1 MKKLF
6 LSIVLG
12 IMLFNSGCKRED
24 NSTPI
29 SSTNQKREQELL
41 KILTEAKSA
50 SLAPAIMLSVARPSK
65 NWKWSGALGKANI
78 GSNEIASTA
87 HRWRVAS
94 VTKMFTAASIML
106 LVEENKISLDDNI
119 GKHLDTSMMAKISSR
134 ISNANSIKV
143 RNLLNHTSSLGEYT
157 GTTEFLSLFPN
168 TSAAPTREQVI
179 DIGLQNSPAGDMGT
193 WKYSNTGYSL
203 LSLII
208 EKVSGKPYR
217 TFVKERILDPLKMNN
232 SYFSNDEFMIKPF
245 LTPYFTTTPPATEQ
259 NNFAL
264 FNCNWA
270 IGTGD
275 LISSQE
281 DLQTFLQALMQGKIV
296 SNQSLQLMKNNGV
309 PSAYTGL
316 PSETYGLGLIMAENP
331 DFIGHAGDLFGI
343 HTKAFY
349 LKSIDTYII
358 TAVNQNDQDDQ
369 VFEMMGKV
377 KDWIEKNDK

>member
-6 LSIVLG
+6 LFTVLG
-12 IMLFNSGCKRED
+12 MMLLNSSCKRD
-24 NSTPI
+24 D
-29 SSTNQKREQELL
+29 SSDELVSNQKRVQALQ
-41 KILTEAKSA
+41 KILADTKSA
-50 SLAPAIMLSVARPSK
+50 SPAPAIMLSVARPSK
-65 NWKWSGALGKANI
+65 NWKWSNALGKANI
-78 GSNEIASTA
+78 GSNESATTS

-94 VTKMFTAASIML
+94 VTKMFTAVSIML

-119 GKHLDTSMMAKISSR
+119 SKHLSSGMMTKISSR
-134 ISNANSIKV
+134 IANVNNIKV

-157 GTTEFLSLFPN
+157 GTAEFGSLFPN
-168 TSAAPTREQVI
+168 PNSAPTREQVI
-179 DIGLQNSPAGDMGT
+179 DIGLQKSPAGDMGT

-245 LTPYFTTTPPATEQ
+245 LTPYLTFTPPATEKD
-259 NNFAL
+259 NYAT
-264 FNCNWA
+264 FNCNWG

-275 LISSQE
+275 LISSLD

-296 SNQSLQLMKNNGV
+296 SNQSLQIMKSNGV
-309 PSAYTGL
+309 SSAYTGL
-316 PSETYGLGLIMAENP
+316 PSETYGLGFIMAENP
-331 DFIGHAGDLFGI
+331 DFIGHAGDLYGI

-349 LKSIDTYII
+349 LKSIDTYIV
-358 TAVNQNDQDDQ
+358 TAINLNNQDDQ
-369 VFEMMGKV
+369 VFEMMANV

>member
-6 LSIVLG
+6 LFAVLG
-12 IMLFNSGCKRED
+12 IMLLNSSCRRD
-24 NSTPI
+24 D
-29 SSTNQKREQELL
+29 SSDELGSNQKRAQALQ
-41 KILTEAKSA
+41 KILAETKSA
-50 SLAPAIMLSVARPSK
+50 SPAPAIMLSVARPSK

-78 GSNEIASTA
+78 GSNEIATTG

-94 VTKMFTAASIML
+94 VTKMFTAAAIML
-106 LVEENKISLDDNI
+106 LVEENQISLDDNI
-119 GKHLDTSMMAKISSR
+119 GKHLDPSMMANISSR
-134 ISNANSIKV
+134 ISNVNSIKV

-157 GTTEFLSLFPN
+157 GTAEFGSLFPN
-168 TSAAPTREQVI
+168 PNSAPTREQVI
-179 DIGLQNSPAGDMGT
+179 DIGLQNSPVGDIGS
-193 WKYSNTGYSL
+193 WNYSNTGYGL

-232 SYFSNDEFMIKPF
+232 SYFPNDEFMIKPF
-245 LTPYFTTTPPATEQ
+245 LTPYFTTTPPVTEQ

-358 TAVNQNDQDDQ
+358 TTVNQNDQDQQ

>member
-6 LSIVLG
+6 LLPVLG
-12 IMLFNSGCKRED
+12 IMLLNSSCRRD
-24 NSTPI
+24 D
-29 SSTNQKREQELL
+29 SSDELGSNQKRTQALQE
-41 KILTEAKSA
+41 ILAETKSA
-50 SLAPAIMLSVARPSK
+50 SQAPAIMLSVARPSK
-65 NWKWSGALGKANI
+65 NWKWLGALGKANI
-78 GSNEIASTA
+78 GSNEIATTA

-94 VTKMFTAASIML
+94 VTKMFTAAAVML

-119 GKHLDTSMMAKISSR
+119 GKHLYPSMMAKISSR
-134 ISNANSIKV
+134 ISTVNSIKV

-168 TSAAPTREQVI
+168 PNSAPTREQVI
-179 DIGLQNSPAGDMGT
+179 DLGLQNSPVGDIGS
-193 WKYSNTGYSL
+193 WNYSNTGYGL

-232 SYFSNDEFMIKPF
+232 SYFPNDEFMIKPF

-259 NNFAL
+259 NNVAL
-264 FNCNWA
+264 FNCNWG

-296 SNQSLQLMKNNGV
+296 SNQSLQLMKSNGV

-316 PSETYGLGLIMAENP
+316 PSETYGLGLMMAENP
-331 DFIGHAGDLFGI
+331 DFIGHAGDLYGI

-349 LKSIDTYII
+349 LGSIDTYII
-358 TAVNQNDQDDQ
+358 TAINLSDQDNQ
-369 VFEMMGKV
+369 VFEMMAKV

>member
-1 MKKLF
+1 MKKKILF
-6 LSIVLG
+6 TVLG
-12 IMLFNSGCKRED
+12 IIFF
-24 NSTPI
+24 T
-29 SSTNQKREQELL
+29 SSCTKSDTDDSDQVRSQALQN
-41 KILTEAKSA
+41 ILAETKS
-50 SLAPAIMLSVARPSK
+50 SSDAPAIMLSVARPSK
-65 NWKWSGALGKANI
+65 NWKWSGAIGKANI
-78 GSNEIASTA
+78 GSNEIASTD

-94 VTKMFTAASIML
+94 VTKMFTATAVMM
-106 LVEENKISLDDNI
+106 LVEENKINLDGSISLY
-119 GKHLDTSMMAKISSR
+119 LSPSMMANISSH
-134 ISNANSIKV
+134 ITNANSIKV

-157 GTTEFLSLFPN
+157 GTNEFLSLFTN
-168 TSAAPTREQVI
+168 SNSAPTREQVI
-179 DIGLQNSPAGDMGT
+179 DIGLQNSPAGNMGT
-193 WKYSNTGYSL
+193 WKYSNTGYNL
-203 LSLII
+203 LGLII
-208 EKVSGKPYR
+208 ENASGKPYR
-217 TFVKERILDPLKMNN
+217 TFVKERILDPLKMYN
-232 SYFSNDEFMIKPF
+232 SYFSYDEFMIQPF

-275 LISSQE
+275 LISSQQ

-296 SNQSLQLMKNNGV
+296 SNQSLQIMKSNGV
-309 PSAYTGL
+309 SSSYTGL
-316 PSETYGLGLIMAENP
+316 PSETYGLGLMMAENP

-358 TAVNQNDQDDQ
+358 TTVNLNDQDGQ